1 MDEAGFNT
9 ATVSF
14 ATAMG
19 TLVTDPV
26 KTPAA
31 ARSVFAACLQKLDAV
46 GAVAEFGKQHAGS
59 RWDLTAG
66 TLGQA
71 TKIQTA
77 LTTAVDLVGTQRHLW
92 VSLLGLAIAVGSSNG
107 VTSLGTDLRDLIS
120 LLAAAAVAAYP
131 GPGVQECNIPA
142 AVDKL
147 KSGTVA
153 QRAFLSAARGHVQD
167 SAATSVPYPL
177 GSAPD
182 AAITTTVVVAGL
194 LATRDVVMLRL
205 GVPKAD
211 AGKPGGDTLVGPVR
225 ESVAFGALKRYYSS
239 SDPKAIAFLDAAV
252 EVLRDIKAVL
262 YRLHP
267 ALVLASAHPTTSE
280 AGGAAAVEGSDPA
293 NSPSEAEDGA

>member
-1 MDEAGFNT
+1 VRLRPCPG
-9 ATVSF
+9 
-14 ATAMG
+14 
-19 TLVTDPV
+19 LPV
-26 KTPAA
+26 P
-31 ARSVFAACLQKLDAV
+31 
-46 GAVAEFGKQHAGS
+46 
-59 RWDLTAG
+59 
-66 TLGQA
+66 QA

-182 AAITTTVVVAGL
+182 PAITTTVVVAGL

-211 AGKPGGDTLVGPVR
+211 AGKPGGDTLWGPETVLLQQR
-225 ESVAFGALKRYYSS
+225 SQGHRVPGRCGGSSEGHQGCKCAPSV
-239 SDPKAIAFLDAAV
+239 
-252 EVLRDIKAVL
+252 
-262 YRLHP
+262 H
-267 ALVLASAHPTTSE
+267 
-280 AGGAAAVEGSDPA
+280 
-293 NSPSEAEDGA
+293 

>member
-1 MDEAGFNT
+1 MRLRPCPG
-9 ATVSF
+9 
-14 ATAMG
+14 
-19 TLVTDPV
+19 LPV
-26 KTPAA
+26 P
-31 ARSVFAACLQKLDAV
+31 
-46 GAVAEFGKQHAGS
+46 
-59 RWDLTAG
+59 
-66 TLGQA
+66 QA

-252 EVLRDIKAVL
+252 EVLRDIKAVSV
-262 YRLHP
+262 HP
-267 ALVLASAHPTTSE
+267 VCTSTMSCR
-280 AGGAAAVEGSDPA
+280 GATGSLTAPCMLLLR
-293 NSPSEAEDGA
+293 SGL